1 MGFYDLSK
9 EERKEL
15 VEEIENFIKCDLETD
30 KIEIIVKYAS
40 DDDIYLRKNAYL
52 ILGRLYR
59 DHENLGNS
67 ILNVTGKLLNH
78 ENEKVRQTAIY
89 ASSEIGKVDADY
101 VWKYF
106 EIAMNDKHHSVRNTT
121 IGGLKQMGQKN
132 PGATL
137 EFSKK
142 FLRHHDPE
150 VRRIIVHGMELRGR
164 TDPQDIL
171 PLLAE
176 MQDEETKRVRDM
188 IIHVIGQISYK
199 KGCLETTISALKEW
213 KNKKLVNDALEEI
226 VNVHK
231 RYKFAEKSSEEA
243 RAYISENI
251 NI

>member
-1 MGFYDLSK
+1 MGFYDLSR
-9 EERKEL
+9 EERQEL
-15 VEEIENFIKCDLETD
+15 VDEMEKSIKSDLEAD
-30 KIEIIVKYAS
+30 KTEIIVKYAF
-40 DDDIYLRKNAYL
+40 DQDTYIRKNAYL

-59 DHENLGNS
+59 DHENLRNS

-106 EIAMNDKHHSVRNTT
+106 EIAMNDKHHSVRNAT

-132 PGATL
+132 PEATL

-142 FLRHHDPE
+142 FLHHSNPE
-150 VRRIIVHGMELRGR
+150 VRRVIIHGMELRGR
-164 TDPQDIL
+164 IHPSDIL
-171 PLLAE
+171 PLL
-176 MQDEETKRVRDM
+176 EEVQNEESKRVRGM

-199 KGCLETTISALKEW
+199 RGCLETTISSLNEW

-226 VNVHK
+226 LDVHK
-231 RYKFAEKSSEEA
+231 RYKFAEKSPEEA
-243 RAYISENI
+243 REYIIENI